1 MFEVEIMYG
10 RGITGSGE
18 GKEMQR
24 EMMRYAEMDERED
37 GDGWI
42 RVGVGRFS
50 LRGGEPL
57 HFG

>member
-1 MFEVEIMYG
+1 MYG